1 MSRYKRALAL
11 SVAIT
16 ELCAAGIASAQ
27 VAPTLTPPRPP
38 QSECAAV
45 RDVDL
50 RALQREAA
58 LARRGLAA
66 RNAEAGLP
74 DPDATFDAMAAP
86 VQISTWAERRP
97 PDDASVV
104 IRARMP
110 PGGGY
115 GSDHRAV
122 VWREADGS
130 WWFWRHSINAGAPK
144 PPPVPPPELDP
155 GSVEGRAWAA
165 AQDRGR
171 TTEERYWPPT
181 HGRLSAA
188 RSQQI
193 EAAWTDPCRGWDPD
207 FWPREIPL
215 NRRIEGSRR
224 RLCAQDSSAIFGTIT
239 ERGRSPQRVG
249 AACGN
254 SAPTQRMVEIAAY
267 ATSD

>member
-1 MSRYKRALAL
+1 MSRWKLAL
-11 SVAIT
+11 GLSLAIT
-16 ELCAAGIASAQ
+16 DFSAAGIASAQ
-27 VAPTLTPPRPP
+27 AVPTLTPPRPP
-38 QSECAAV
+38 QGECQAV

-58 LARRGLAA
+58 LARREMAA

-74 DPDATFDAMAAP
+74 DPDARFDAMMAP

-97 PDDASVV
+97 SEDASVV

-115 GSDHRAV
+115 SSDHRAV

-130 WWFWRHSINAGAPK
+130 WWFWRHSINNGPPK
-144 PPPVPPPELDP
+144 PPPVPPPGIDP
-155 GSVEGRAWAA
+155 GSAEGQAWAA
-165 AQDRGR
+165 AQGQDR

-181 HGRLSAA
+181 QGRLSAA

-193 EAAWTDPCRGWDPD
+193 EAAWADPCRGWDPD
-207 FWPREIPL
+207 FWPRDIPL
-215 NRRIEGSRR
+215 NRKIDGSRR
-224 RLCAQDSSAIFGTIT
+224 RICAQDSSAVFATIT
-239 ERGRSPQRVG
+239 EIGRAPQRAG

-254 SAPTQRMVEIAAY
+254 GAPTQRMVEIAAY